1 MSQVIKKLVKIN
13 DLIGEYY
20 PNHSQLIPIELDEE
34 LKWLRLKRNTVF

>member
-1 MSQVIKKLVKIN
+1 MSKVVKKLLKIN

-20 PNHSQLIPIELDEE
+20 PNLSQLIPIDEE